1 MDQVRYGIAVSYIDC
16 MCVSSL
22 YKLASSHNYSIY
34 IGGSYLCYIS
44 VLYTLPV
51 TDAAATAPA
60 SSSQP
65 STTTQTPEKP
75 SAHVVGMY
83 MYIFKYKIVKV

>member
-1 MDQVRYGIAVSYIDC
+1 MDHIRYGIAVSYIDG

-34 IGGSYLCYIS
+34 IGGSYLCNIS
-44 VLYTLPV
+44 VLYTVPV
-51 TDAAATAPA
+51 TDAAATAPT

-65 STTTQTPEKP
+65 STTTKTPEKP
-75 SAHVVGMY
+75 SSHVVGMY
-83 MYIFKYKIVKV
+83 YACIKLSK